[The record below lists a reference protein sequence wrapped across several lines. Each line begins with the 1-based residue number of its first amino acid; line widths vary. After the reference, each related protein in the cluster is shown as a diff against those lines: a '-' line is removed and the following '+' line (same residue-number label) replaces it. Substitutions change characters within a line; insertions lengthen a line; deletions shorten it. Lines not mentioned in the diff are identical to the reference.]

1 MRILANPTLL
11 RAMVVLFCAGFA
23 FLIGVLAIRSLRKQI
38 AEEGNIGE
46 DAPRSLDA
54 LPLHVY
60 NTVIQQLKQQ
70 KHELMIQ
77 SQAEQQRAKT
87 SDTVSQA
94 VISNLPCGVLMF
106 APNGLVKSINPAAK
120 AILGFASMIGMSAE
134 DIFRGALVRKDQGN
148 TALGEPLALAEEVR
162 AVLHEGSQRRQVEGD
177 YETPAGDTRFIAMTI
192 TPLSVSE
199 GISLG
204 AACLITD
211 LSEVERARKK
221 EELQGE
227 ISAEMALKLRA
238 SLRSISGYAQ
248 QLAGSGDPQLAAQL
262 ANDIAHEAAE
272 LDRNVGG
279 FLTCQRTAA
288 ATSAA
293 AGS

>member
-1 MRILANPTLL
+1 VRILANPTLL
-11 RAMVVLFCAGFA
+11 RALVVLFCAGFA

-38 AEEGNIGE
+38 AEDSAIGE
-46 DAPRSLDA
+46 EGPRTLDA

-87 SDTVSQA
+87 SETVNQA

-120 AILGFASMIGMSAE
+120 AILGFASMMGMSAE
-134 DIFRGALVRKDQGN
+134 DIFRGALVRKDQ
-148 TALGEPLALAEEVR
+148 ASAPLEEPVALAEEVR
-162 AVLHEGSQRRQVEGD
+162 AVLHEGSQRRQVQGE

-192 TPLSVSE
+192 SPLSVSE
-199 GISLG
+199 GTPLG
-204 AACLITD
+204 AACLIVD
-211 LSEVERARKK
+211 LSELEKARK
-221 EELQGE
+221 ERELHGE
-227 ISAEMALKLRA
+227 IAAEMALKLRA

-248 QLAGSGDPQLAAQL
+248 QMASNGDPQLALQL

-272 LDRNVGG
+272 LDSSLGG
-279 FLTCQRTAA
+279 FLTSERTAV
-288 ATSAA
+288 A
-293 AGS
+293 AGASAGL